1 MIWFY
6 YYVSMLFWYIHF
18 IPISLFYIPSVIKC
32 IKEKQRAES
41 VINATVCL
49 QYIYLYIHI
58 CVLFASSI
66 WLNIDNQWIL
76 FSIHWFAFLGGYISK
91 IHGRINCFLLK
102 LQNWWS
108 NFQTNCLWR
117 FRFLIIRV
125 CCIHLH
131 YITF

>member
-32 IKEKQRAES
+32 IKEKHWAES

-76 FSIHWFAFLGGYISK
+76 FSINWFAFLGGYISK
-91 IHGRINCFLLK
+91 IHGRNNCVLLK
-102 LQNWWS
+102 RQNWWS
-108 NFQTNCLWR
+108 NFHTNCLWR
-117 FRFLIIRV
+117 FRFSIIRV
-125 CCIHLH
+125 CCINLH